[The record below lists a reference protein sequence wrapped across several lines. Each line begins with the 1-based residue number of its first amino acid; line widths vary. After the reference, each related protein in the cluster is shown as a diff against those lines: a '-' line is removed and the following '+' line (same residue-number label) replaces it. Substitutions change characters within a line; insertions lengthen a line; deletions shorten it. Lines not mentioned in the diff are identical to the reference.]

1 MFLSIPLKRWVM
13 QTGVEAMP
21 AMLRS
26 TEATVRIESSPE
38 TLFAYLD
45 DHRHLGA
52 HMSESSWMMLG
63 SKMDYEFDA
72 AEARSVGSR
81 FGFHGKMLGI
91 SLSVEQEVAIRTPP
105 KLKVWETIGAPNL
118 WVIGRYRMGFEIVP
132 TAGASLLRVFIDYD
146 LPEAAPARWLGLV
159 FANAY
164 ARWCTSRM
172 AKDAASYFEKSRARS
187 DTSSAHRL
195 RSES

>member
-1 MFLSIPLKRWVM
+1 
-13 QTGVEAMP
+13 MP
-21 AMLRS
+21 AMSRS
-26 TEATVRIESSPE
+26 TETIVGIESAAE

-52 HMSESSWMMLG
+52 HMSTSSWMMLG

-72 AEARSVGSR
+72 GEARLIGSK
-81 FGFHGKMLGI
+81 FGFHGKILGI
-91 SLSVEQEVAIRTPP
+91 ALSAEQVVTIRTPP

-132 TAGASLLRVFIDYD
+132 EARGSRLRVFIEYD
-146 LPEAAPARWLGLV
+146 LPEAAPSRWLGLI

-164 ARWCTSRM
+164 ARWCTGRM
-172 AKDAASYFEKSRARS
+172 AKDAARYFATAGAQAVPS
-187 DTSSAHRL
+187 TG
-195 RSES
+195 

>member
-1 MFLSIPLKRWVM
+1 
-13 QTGVEAMP
+13 MP
-21 AMLRS
+21 AMSRS
-26 TEATVRIESSPE
+26 TETIVGIESAAE

-52 HMSESSWMMLG
+52 HMSTSSWMMLG

-72 AEARSVGSR
+72 GEARLIGSK
-81 FGFHGKMLGI
+81 FGFHGKILGI
-91 SLSVEQEVAIRTPP
+91 ALSAEQVVTIRTPP

-132 TAGASLLRVFIDYD
+132 EARGSRLRVFIEYD
-146 LPEAAPARWLGLV
+146 LPEAAPSRWFGLI

-164 ARWCTSRM
+164 ARWCTGRM
-172 AKDAASYFEKSRARS
+172 AKDAARYFATARAQAVPS
-187 DTSSAHRL
+187 TG
-195 RSES
+195 

>member
-1 MFLSIPLKRWVM
+1 MFLSIPLQRWVM

-26 TEATVRIESSPE
+26 TEATVRIESAAE

-172 AKDAASYFEKSRARS
+172 ANDAASYFEKSRARS
-187 DTSSAHRL
+187 DASPAHRL
-195 RSES
+195 HSES